1 MVELRISSKHKSSL
15 EVWMTKKEKSVI
27 LNIKCRKGLGS
38 TRTLGTSHLD
48 GPNSG
53 KLRLTYGVG
62 GDDRRQNDIE
72 KLQKLNNVN
81 VKGPFYSF
89 EDSPAMFLDIQFPE
103 GTKIAVTDYDYP

>member
-1 MVELRISSKHKSSL
+1 MVELRISSKLKSSL
-15 EVWMTKKEKSVI
+15 EVWAEKKEKSVI

-62 GDDRRQNDIE
+62 RDDMRQNDIE
-72 KLQKLNNVN
+72 RLQKLNNVN
-81 VKGPFYSF
+81 VEGPFYGL

-103 GTKIAVTDYDYP
+103 GTKIAVANYSKP